1 MHNNK
6 NPTSSIHKETEL
18 RKRKTTSAE
27 RETVLL
33 QDPCPV
39 KLSPDELKGSPSE
52 LYCLC
57 SPGRARKLNKAK
69 NCNLKNWESHKKSCR
84 HPYNFRFFPNKYKNT
99 LFKYL
104 HCAVL
109 THIQSLGIASFFS
122 STHKS
127 NSPSKQGAQPVPIK
141 KVIVADKQIRSCFAG
156 SAQLWPTRIPPPII
170 VPEETECLGLH
181 GEGYKEYAW
190 QKGTSHLATRIS
202 HSIFPYKNWG
212 GVSDSD
218 TDTNSDAS
226 GAEAMP
232 EKAVRAAANMT
243 EPTHQQRIY
252 MRGIK
257 VETNTVVARRY
268 WTDYE
273 RKRLQQSME
282 LAARWS
288 TQPNTGSVYAR
299 DCRVYSSRWGPGA
312 ATSGSKG
319 SL

>member
-1 MHNNK
+1 MAN
-6 NPTSSIHKETEL
+6 TYT
-18 RKRKTTSAE
+18 
-27 RETVLL
+27 
-33 QDPCPV
+33 
-39 KLSPDELKGSPSE
+39 PSNHR
-52 LYCLC
+52 
-57 SPGRARKLNKAK
+57 PRGNR
-69 NCNLKNWESHKKSCR
+69 
-84 HPYNFRFFPNKYKNT
+84 
-99 LFKYL
+99 
-104 HCAVL
+104 
-109 THIQSLGIASFFS
+109 
-122 STHKS
+122 
-127 NSPSKQGAQPVPIK
+127 VP
-141 KVIVADKQIRSCFAG
+141 R
-156 SAQLWPTRIPPPII
+156 PTR
-170 VPEETECLGLH
+170 
-181 GEGYKEYAW
+181 
-190 QKGTSHLATRIS
+190 
-202 HSIFPYKNWG
+202 IFPYKNWG

-299 DCRVYSSRWGPGA
+299 DCRRHFPVSSAKYLTVWRTSPLLAALRRTWENMA
-312 ATSGSKG
+312 ATDKFTDMRESI
-319 SL
+319 